1 MKGQLKSQTIMMIAM
16 AMLMVIVLSIAVK
29 IFMGL

>member
-16 AMLMVIVLSIAVK
+16 AMLMAIVLTIAVK